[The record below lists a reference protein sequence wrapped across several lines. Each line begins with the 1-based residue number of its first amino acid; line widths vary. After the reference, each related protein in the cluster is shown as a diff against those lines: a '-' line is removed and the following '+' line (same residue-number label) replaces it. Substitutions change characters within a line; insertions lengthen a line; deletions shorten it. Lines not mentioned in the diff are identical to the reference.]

1 MAHTVNDIN
10 QDRRIVDMSNTIH
23 LLRPSEAPLVVLL
36 QRLAKETAYD
46 VEFKWLEQGDIEMW
60 ATVTSD
66 VEESNDGDHP
76 TKIPVSNPNIF
87 SPDDIVEIPS
97 TGELVLVK
105 GVTNV
110 TDDKSITVTR
120 GWAGTTPERIANGAA
135 LHRIGDAQ
143 LDYSKSPDA
152 KRVEPDTKSNY
163 VQLFKTAVE
172 GSGRLDAVKLYGGPD
187 KNHQRKLK
195 GIEHQVKLEKA
206 FWFGEM
212 ASDTSTGKQR
222 TTTRGV
228 LRWLANCPTK
238 VNMQASSGAGVLTQ
252 DEFDKGFLQDAFYY
266 GSDTKYLFCSPL
278 LLSVISGWAYGK
290 LQVEQSQDT
299 SSKTFGI
306 RVGTYVSPHGIVKII
321 PHPLFKGE
329 YGGYGVLLDMEC
341 LKYRP
346 LNGRDTQLETNIQ
359 DPDLDGWKDMYMTD
373 AGLEF
378 RQVERHGLIYGITG

>member
-1 MAHTVNDIN
+1 MAHTVIDIN
-10 QDRRIVDMSNTIH
+10 PDRRIVDMSNTIH
-23 LLRPSEAPLVVLL
+23 LLRPSESPLVVLL

-60 ATVTSD
+60 DTVTSA
-66 VEESNDGDHP
+66 VAESSGSHP
-76 TKIPVSNPNIF
+76 TEIPVSNPDIF

-105 GVTNV
+105 GVTNEGSN
-110 TDDKSITVTR
+110 KSITVTR
-120 GWAGTTPERIANGAA
+120 GWADTTPADIANDAA

-152 KRVEPDTKSNY
+152 KRVEPVTKSNY

-206 FWFGEM
+206 FWFGEK
-212 ASDTSTGKQR
+212 ASDISTGKQR

-238 VNMQASSGAGVLTQ
+238 VNMQADGGTGELTQ